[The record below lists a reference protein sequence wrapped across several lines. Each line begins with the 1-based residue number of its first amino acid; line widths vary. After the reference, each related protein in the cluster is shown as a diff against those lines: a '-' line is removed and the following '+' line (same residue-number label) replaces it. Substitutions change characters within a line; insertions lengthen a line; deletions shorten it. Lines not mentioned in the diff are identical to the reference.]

1 MRVPFLI
8 VTFAAMVGLGHWA
21 YSQNLDTQAS
31 IRAVQ
36 ALQDQ
41 IGAERERLDRLEEE
55 WAYQRRP
62 DRLRALVDLNFERL
76 QLIPMTPQHFGTA
89 REVGPRPRIDPN
101 VDLVADAILAD
112 ILQSSGSSRA
122 VPSQLGEVAE

>member
-1 MRVPFLI
+1 MRVSFMI
-8 VTFAAMVGLGHWA
+8 VTFAAVVGLGHWA
-21 YSQNLDTQAS
+21 YSQNIDTQAS

-62 DRLRALVDLNFERL
+62 DRLIGN
-76 QLIPMTPQHFGTA
+76 
-89 REVGPRPRIDPN
+89 RP
-101 VDLVADAILAD
+101 
-112 ILQSSGSSRA
+112 
-122 VPSQLGEVAE
+122 

>member
-1 MRVPFLI
+1 MRVSFMI
-8 VTFAAMVGLGHWA
+8 VTFAAVVGLGHWA
-21 YSQNLDTQAS
+21 YSQNIDTQAS

-76 QLIPMTPQHFGTA
+76 QLIPMTPQHYGA
-89 REVGPRPRIDPN
+89 VSEIGPRPR

-122 VPSQLGEVAE
+122 VQSQAEEADE

>member
-1 MRVPFLI
+1 MRVSFMI
-8 VTFAAMVGLGHWA
+8 VTFAAVVGLGHWA
-21 YSQNLDTQAS
+21 YSQNIDTQAS

-62 DRLRALVDLNFERL
+62 DRLRALVELNFERL
-76 QLIPMTPQHFGTA
+76 QLIPMTPQHYGA
-89 REVGPRPRIDPN
+89 VSEIGPRPR

-122 VPSQLGEVAE
+122 VQGQAEEAEE